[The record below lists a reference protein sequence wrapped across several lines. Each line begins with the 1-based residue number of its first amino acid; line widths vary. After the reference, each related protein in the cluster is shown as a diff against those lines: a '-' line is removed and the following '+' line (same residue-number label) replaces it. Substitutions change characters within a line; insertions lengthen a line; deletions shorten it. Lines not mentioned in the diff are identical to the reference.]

1 MQKQY
6 PSRKRKP
13 LRDIVRYSG
22 LAFEMLAAIGIAVFA
37 GIELDKWLKFHFP
50 LFVLIFPLL
59 AIGLIL
65 WNIIKSTE

>member
-1 MQKQY
+1 
-6 PSRKRKP
+6 
-13 LRDIVRYSG
+13 
-22 LAFEMLAAIGIAVFA
+22 MLAAIGIAVFA